1 MKKLITVVA
10 ALTAFSVFSATQTS
24 KEYVDAQDGELHD
37 EITAH
42 KENGSNPHGVTAAQ
56 VDAYSKDEADE
67 KFVSEEADPTVP
79 EWAKMPEPPRP
90 DVSSVNLKTGDVTLY
105 ANDVGAYSKEE
116 TDAAIASATP
126 VDYANVSNKAYSAVQ
141 EETDP
146 NVPEWA
152 KRNAKPTYSAV
163 EVGAVADDFAYANVK
178 NKALSAVQSESDPT
192 IYPWAK
198 SAVKPTYTPLEIGAV
213 ANDSVYAQVASKA
226 VSALQ
231 WDDISPDDNRFSA
244 AVLAVGL
251 NIDTNSVA
259 VLNEIAASFG
269 GFPITGTATT
279 IGGLLAA
286 LAAAVAWLRKR
297 SVVTVEL
304 SDPNETMAQIKSRID
319 GLKNNHVLFDT
330 SSINVE
336 NRMYLCGVNI
346 DVENGGVR
354 IQDTKTGRIY
364 IGPYI
369 GTETI
374 LQVLSKAVDEY
385 VPITVTAIRKDGNA
399 VTGKTVYLY
408 EGNDDTGELIGSIVY
423 NGEPVMF
430 KVGGGFHYFVK
441 IDSIDG
447 LFMPTTASGIANVA
461 ENVTLVYGDADHI
474 LTYEDVKMALAALG
488 TVEAAKEKLVYRVV
502 IADTWTD
509 LDSTGDG
516 DNDTTKYP
524 AHPLHDEN
532 GHPIWD
538 DPMICTN
545 VEMVEDADG
554 NTHLG
559 AIFMRLY
566 ATAKKIQFDA
576 PNQEVATEETA
587 QAGITY
593 YGMTK
598 GQTTPSTSNLTVLSL
613 SEGDL
618 IPYSSYEKVYKNAY
632 NDSGKSILVNGH
644 NRYETSA
651 YRKYLCADKSVGA
664 GQWWSQGHVGQVSP
678 TDGDFASHP
687 YQAGCSEALL
697 AAIKPIKRVVAS
709 NTKCDGGQ
717 DYIICDPFWL
727 PAVREMY
734 GTTSTQEGSEQD
746 EYWQSYIKDS
756 SVVPNNNTSKVNA
769 VRKQYQVTSKTG
781 SAVSVRLRSA
791 YVSYSYHA
799 YTATTTGIVLNTNA
813 RTAYAG
819 LPACAIY

>member
-1 MKKLITVVA
+1 MKKLIA
-10 ALTAFSVFSATQTS
+10 IIGIGFALCATASTQTS
-24 KEYVDAQDGELHD
+24 KEYVDKKDN
-37 EITAH
+37 EIRSDLTSH
-42 KENGSNPHGVTAAQ
+42 TSNESNPHGVTADQ
-56 VDAYSKDEADE
+56 VGSYSKDEADDL
-67 KFVSEEADPTVP
+67 FVTEEEDPTVP
-79 EWAKMPEPPRP
+79 AWAKLPNPPAAN
-90 DVSSVNLKTGDVTLY
+90 VNSVNDKGGDVWLY
-105 ANDVGAYSKEE
+105 AADVGAVPN
-116 TDAAIASATP
+116 DANYTSVMTKANSA
-126 VDYANVSNKAYSAVQ
+126 
-141 EETDP
+141 
-146 NVPEWA
+146 
-152 KRNAKPTYSAV
+152 
-163 EVGAVADDFAYANVK
+163 
-178 NKALSAVQSESDPT
+178 LQSESDPT
-192 IYPWAK
+192 IYDWAK
-198 SAVKPTYTPLEIGAV
+198 ASTKPSYTPAEVGSVPNNSDYANVKSKALSALQAESDPSVSAWAKASTKPSYTPAEVGAV
-213 ANDSVYAQVASKA
+213 ANDATYAQVASKA
-226 VSALQ
+226 GSALQ
-231 WDDISPDDNRFSA
+231 WSDISPSVSQFST

-297 SVVTVEL
+297 SVVAVEL

-354 IQDTKTGRIY
+354 IQDMKTGRIY
-364 IGPYI
+364 IGPYV

-408 EGNDDTGELIGSIVY
+408 EGDDDTGELVKSVVY
-423 NGEPVMF
+423 NGEPVTF
-430 KVGGGFHYFVK
+430 KVGGGFRYFVK
-441 IDSIDG
+441 IDGIDG
-447 LFMPTTASGIANVA
+447 LFTPTTASGVANVA

-474 LTYEDVKMALAALG
+474 FTYEDVKMALAALG
-488 TVEAAKEKLVYRVV
+488 TVEAAKEKLVFKVV

-524 AHPLHDEN
+524 AHPLHDGN

-598 GQTTPSTSNLTVLSL
+598 GQTIPSTSNLTVLSL
-613 SEGDL
+613 SEGDA
-618 IPYSSYEKVYKNAY
+618 IPYSSYKKVYKNAY
-632 NDSGKSILVNGH
+632 NDSSNNILVNGH

-734 GTTSTQEGSEQD
+734 GTASTQEGSEQY

-791 YVSYSYHA
+791 SVTYSYTA
-799 YTATTTGIVLNTNA
+799 YNTFYTTGYVNTTNA
-813 RTAYAG
+813 RDAFAS